1 MILLTFTKK
10 KMSDIVV
17 KYNRLNKTARQEVID
32 FMDFLLSKQKISKSN
47 FLTPYKNKILN
58 VFYKGPGDALE
69 INSIVIVEIAVLGN
83 QCGIFQILRNFIPR
97 NDSSFFFAVDII

>member
-58 VFYKGPGDALE
+58 VSNWTDADLKIFDE
-69 INSIVIVEIAVLGN
+69 NQKLFNQWRVQEWKSIQVFLLNS
-83 QCGIFQILRNFIPR
+83 
-97 NDSSFFFAVDII
+97 